1 MKKVISRLI
10 LWLLVLVAAAALV
23 FFVIIPL
30 FSETEEVNIAK
41 PDIIYYEG
49 EAEPLVMEND
59 ALLFELDPTTTQFKV
74 TDKAS
79 GAEWL
84 SNPADA
90 ADDSVALAA
99 NKENLQ
105 ATVLVTY
112 ATSGGAV
119 EMNNYKYS
127 VENGNYTIEQ
137 LEDGSIKVNYA
148 IGKIE
153 KVYLIPTAITKE
165 RFVSF
170 TDQMKKSTKKKLSS
184 NYTLYEPE
192 KLDSKKNKDEI
203 IAMYPE
209 VVNQPLYILKSD
221 VKENGKKKIEEYF
234 AEVNYS
240 QEDFELDQQLVAGS
254 KESSNPVFNINMIY
268 RLEGNDLVVELPY
281 SEIRY
286 MPDYPITYVTPLPMF
301 GAAGQE
307 DEGFMFVPEGGG
319 ALINFNNGKL
329 AQNTYYANTYGWDY
343 ATVRKEVITET
354 RNTFPVFGV
363 SKNDASFICVME
375 GASAYGGVQADIS
388 MRYNSYNWMC
398 AKYNVLHSDQY
409 NVSAKTASL
418 VYMYEKQIPTDT
430 IVQRYRFVDSGSYV
444 DMATSYGE
452 YLRSNPLMADDTSSE
467 EVPVTVEVVGAIDKT
482 VVKFGLPI
490 DSVVPVTTFAETE
503 EMIAQLKEGGIK
515 NLNVRFSGWANGG
528 VTQKVFRNVKI
539 VNSLGG
545 KKGMEALVKFAKEQD
560 VPLYFDG
567 INCFAYD
574 SNIFNGFIP
583 FTNAARYTTREQ
595 VGFYP
600 YDVVTYL
607 EIWWLEAD
615 DMTYLVKPVYAQ
627 ENATNLINALGEV
640 GAYGVA
646 FRDIG
651 SLLSAD
657 YNPKDTVT
665 REQVKSMNISTMEE
679 AQAAGQSVMI
689 RTGNDYAVPYA
700 DLITDMDLSGT
711 KYSILDQMVPFYQIA
726 LHGLKDYTGAPINL
740 AEDHWQ
746 ELLKCAESGAG
757 LNFTF
762 MKEDTRILQDTLHSG
777 YYAAHYDAWDEET
790 IEMVTRFQADMEGL
804 NQLRIVDHEQRTE
817 TITITTYEDGTKVY
831 VNYGDKS
838 RGVDGVHVPAR
849 NYVVKGGDG
858 E

>member
-1 MKKVISRLI
+1 
-10 LWLLVLVAAAALV
+10 
-23 FFVIIPL
+23 
-30 FSETEEVNIAK
+30 
-41 PDIIYYEG
+41 
-49 EAEPLVMEND
+49 
-59 ALLFELDPTTTQFKV
+59 
-74 TDKAS
+74 
-79 GAEWL
+79 
-84 SNPADA
+84 
-90 ADDSVALAA
+90 
-99 NKENLQ
+99 
-105 ATVLVTY
+105 
-112 ATSGGAV
+112 
-119 EMNNYKYS
+119 
-127 VENGNYTIEQ
+127 
-137 LEDGSIKVNYA
+137 
-148 IGKIE
+148 
-153 KVYLIPTAITKE
+153 
-165 RFVSF
+165 
-170 TDQMKKSTKKKLSS
+170 
-184 NYTLYEPE
+184 
-192 KLDSKKNKDEI
+192 
-203 IAMYPE
+203 
-209 VVNQPLYILKSD
+209 
-221 VKENGKKKIEEYF
+221 
-234 AEVNYS
+234 
-240 QEDFELDQQLVAGS
+240 
-254 KESSNPVFNINMIY
+254 
-268 RLEGNDLVVELPY
+268 
-281 SEIRY
+281 
-286 MPDYPITYVTPLPMF
+286 
-301 GAAGQE
+301 
-307 DEGFMFVPEGGG
+307 
-319 ALINFNNGKL
+319 
-329 AQNTYYANTYGWDY
+329 
-343 ATVRKEVITET
+343 
-354 RNTFPVFGV
+354 
-363 SKNDASFICVME
+363 VME
-375 GASAYGGVQADIS
+375 GGSAYGGVQADIS

-567 INCFAYD
+567 VNCFAYQSD
-574 SNIFNGFIP
+574 IFDGFIP

-595 VGFYP
+595 VVFYP

-607 EIWWLEAD
+607 EADWLDPED
-615 DMTYLVKPVYAQ
+615 KIYLVKPVYAQ
-627 ENATNLINALGEV
+627 ENATNLINSLGEV

-762 MKEDTRILQDTLHSG
+762 MKENTRILQDTLHSG

>member
-10 LWLLVLVAAAALV
+10 LWLLVLAAAAALV

-254 KESSNPVFNINMIY
+254 KESSNPVFNIKMIY

-301 GAAGQE
+301 GAAGLE

-343 ATVRKEVITET
+343 ATIRKEVITET

-375 GASAYGGVQADIS
+375 GGSAYGGVQADIS
-388 MRYNSYNWMC
+388 MRYNSYNWIC

-430 IVQRYRFVDSGSYV
+430 IVHRYRFVDSGSYV

-503 EMIAQLKEGGIK
+503 EMIGQLKEGGIK

-574 SNIFNGFIP
+574 SGIFEGFVP

-607 EIWWLEAD
+607 EADWLED
-615 DMTYLVKPVYAQ
+615 LTYLVKPSYAK
-627 ENATNLINALGEV
+627 ENATNMINALGEV

-657 YNPKDTVT
+657 YNPKATVT
-665 REQVKSMNISTMEE
+665 REQVKSMNISTLEE

-804 NQLRIVDHEQRTE
+804 NQLRIVGHEQRTE